1 MKRKICY
8 VLFILLI
15 LLNVYDTYSTNVL
28 LNSGAGFYEANPILR
43 FFMSKMGVLPALVI
57 WKGLI
62 FLWVF
67 SFLLRKGTERAWNI
81 LTVGLI
87 AATIE
92 YSVGMYFLNYK
103 AMLLLGGVS

>member
-28 LNSGAGFYEANPILR
+28 LNSGVCYEINPIVR
-43 FFMSKMGVLPALVI
+43 FIMYIFGQLAGMIVFKIVALG
-57 WKGLI
+57 W
-62 FLWVF
+62 FL
-67 SFLLRKGTERAWNI
+67 SFLFRAKTERMWNI
-81 LTVGLI
+81 LTVGLLI
-87 AATIE
+87 CVSW
-92 YSVGMYFLNYK
+92 YGVGMYLLNYK